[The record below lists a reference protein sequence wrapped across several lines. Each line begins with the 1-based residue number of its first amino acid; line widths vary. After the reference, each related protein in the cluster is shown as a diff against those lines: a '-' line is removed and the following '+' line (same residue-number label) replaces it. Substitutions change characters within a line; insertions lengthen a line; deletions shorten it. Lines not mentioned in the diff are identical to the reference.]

1 MRLVHSRWIVRF
13 IRDADACG
21 YELMSPFMGYCVCV
35 AATVYLQHCHSEDDK
50 IRNEAL
56 GEYRT
61 AIDFLTRASHHYK
74 ALKTALEILQQLE
87 QNTTLWQTLA
97 KTNTVSPR
105 TQDVS
110 LLWDALDYIYMCNFS
125 GESKRIDSSFQSKR
139 SQLLKQDHAREA
151 LVSPAS
157 AASGPQRSDSYV
169 LGMPDPFHQV
179 FWDSD
184 GMFGD
189 LEAIAANANAY
200 DAMFSNGVTS
210 EIEGYHY

>member
-1 MRLVHSRWIVRF
+1 
-13 IRDADACG
+13 
-21 YELMSPFMGYCVCV
+21 
-35 AATVYLQHCHSEDDK
+35 
-50 IRNEAL
+50 
-56 GEYRT
+56 
-61 AIDFLTRASHHYK
+61 
-74 ALKTALEILQQLE
+74 
-87 QNTTLWQTLA
+87 
-97 KTNTVSPR
+97 
-105 TQDVS
+105 
-110 LLWDALDYIYMCNFS
+110 MCNFS
-125 GESKRIDSSFQSKR
+125 GESKRIDASFQSKR

-157 AASGPQRSDSYV
+157 AASGPQGRSDSFV
-169 LGMPDPFHQV
+169 MGMPDPFHQV